1 MHTLRRVAL
10 SFCAVAVAGVSNAM
24 RLDAQVVE
32 VSRTPIA
39 DAAQLTFGYLCDDRF
54 LIRNDGTQSV
64 ELEYSIAKSN
74 EHTKLTLG
82 ARETVEL
89 SSKSREAME
98 LWKDGKLVAKADKQ
112 KRSCKDVQGNASV
125 SVAPL
130 EVSSNEQTR
139 RSPNGWGYGYGYG
152 MGFGYGAYPFYDPWM
167 YGMYGGIGFRGGF
180 VQPIVFVSRGGGRR
194 GR

>member
-1 MHTLRRVAL
+1 MSTLRRVAL
-10 SFCAVAVAGVSNAM
+10 SLSAVAVGSVSNAV
-24 RLDAQVVE
+24 RLDAQVTE

-64 ELEYSIAKSN
+64 ELEY
-74 EHTKLTLG
+74 TKLALN

-89 SSKSREAME
+89 ESKSRAAME

-112 KRSCKDVQGNASV
+112 KRSCKDVLGNASV

-130 EVSSNEQTR
+130 EVSSNTQASR
-139 RSPNGWGYGYGYG
+139 NPYNWGYGYG
-152 MGFGYGAYPFYDPWM
+152 MGYGFGAYPFYDPWM
-167 YGMYGGIGFRGGF
+167 YGMYGGLGFRRGF